1 MSDLALEFGLLP
13 LFAPLLVQF
22 TMRTLIIF
30 QIFAY
35 VLFALMPMTWY
46 LWIYQGSGNANFYYG
61 MTLGLGFAQV
71 WLLIE
76 MLHFSLENRY
86 KRKHKIAPFDD
97 PNALIA
103 KEDIGSERGK
113 KEQ

>member
-1 MSDLALEFGLLP
+1 
-13 LFAPLLVQF
+13 
-22 TMRTLIIF
+22 
-30 QIFAY
+30 
-35 VLFALMPMTWY
+35 MPMTWY

-76 MLHFSLENRY
+76 MLHYSLENSY

-97 PNALIA
+97 PKSNIVDTVNQ
-103 KEDIGSERGK
+103 EVVEGGENK
-113 KEQ
+113 KIQ